1 MHKVIITA
9 AITGSRMMRDIAP
22 DIPITPEEI
31 TQSALEAW
39 QAGASIV
46 HLRDPETGLSSQ
58 DVELFRRVVAPLRKK
73 TDLSLTTS
81 GIPGRNLPVADRL
94 VPLSLK
100 PELASLDAGSINLG
114 GHAFINTPAFLDQA
128 AAMMAS
134 AGVKPEI
141 EIFDLGMMITTLRMR
156 QEGKLADPLHF
167 QFVLGTPWGTPATPQ
182 AFLHI
187 HAYLPPGSHVVQ
199 YRDRG
204 GTVAHGHDYGRPYP
218 GGNGRQHLP
227 APGSAGKNQRRVG
240 GEGSQNCEGIW
251 PGDRLTCRGQGDP
264 ETAALKRRRSHPI
277 IAWCLLFSLMGFQAV
292 FFQFVTEHPF
302 TDAEDLRRLR
312 LMIPCLFHG
321 FDDHL
326 AFHLFH

>member
-22 DIPITPEEI
+22 HIPITPEEI

-46 HLRDPETGLSSQ
+46 HLHVRDPETGLGSQ
-58 DVELFRRVVAPLRKK
+58 DVELFRRVVAPLREK
-73 TDLSLTTS
+73 TDLILSLTTS

-94 VPLSLK
+94 APLSLK
-100 PELASLDAGSINLG
+100 PELASFDAGSINLG

-167 QFVLGTPWGTPATPQ
+167 QFVLGTPWGAPATPQ

-187 HAYLPPGSHVVQ
+187 HAYLPPEATWSNIGIGAGQLPMAMMAMIMDGHIRVGMEDNIYLHRGVPAKTNAELVERVV
-199 YRDRG
+199 RIARE
-204 GTVAHGHDYGRPYP
+204 YGREIASPAEA
-218 GGNGRQHLP
+218 RAILKLP
-227 APGSAGKNQRRVG
+227 
-240 GEGSQNCEGIW
+240 
-251 PGDRLTCRGQGDP
+251 L
-264 ETAALKRRRSHPI
+264 
-277 IAWCLLFSLMGFQAV
+277 
-292 FFQFVTEHPF
+292 
-302 TDAEDLRRLR
+302 
-312 LMIPCLFHG
+312 
-321 FDDHL
+321 
-326 AFHLFH
+326 